1 MSTILFLG
9 IILII
14 FVYFFKLLKYPGR
27 IMGTFFFGYGLA
39 RIFVE
44 FFREADPQYITTIN
58 PNGYIL
64 MFSQN
69 LGFSMGQVLSLPM
82 LVIGLIFIILSFKKT
97 NKKIS

>member
-1 MSTILFLG
+1 
-9 IILII
+9 
-14 FVYFFKLLKYPGR
+14 
-27 IMGTFFFGYGLA
+27 MGTFFFGYGLA

-44 FFREADPQYITTIN
+44 FFREADPQYISTIN

>member
-1 MSTILFLG
+1 
-9 IILII
+9 
-14 FVYFFKLLKYPGR
+14 
-27 IMGTFFFGYGLA
+27 MGTFFFGYGLA

-82 LVIGLIFIILSFKKT
+82 LVMDLFLLYFHSKKQTKRFLNLWKKLISI
-97 NKKIS
+97 N